1 MTKYLRLNEINLK
14 DLYEENFRTLLRDIL
29 KTTKITGKIYFVLK
43 ELRLNFVIFP
53 YYKLKEIPI
62 KIPTGLASGT

>member
-53 YYKLKEIPI
+53 YYK
-62 KIPTGLASGT
+62 